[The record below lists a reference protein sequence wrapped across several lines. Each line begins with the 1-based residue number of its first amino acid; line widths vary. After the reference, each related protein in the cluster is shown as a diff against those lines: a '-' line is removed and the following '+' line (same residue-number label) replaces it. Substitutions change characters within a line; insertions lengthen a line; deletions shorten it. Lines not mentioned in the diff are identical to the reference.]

1 MINDRQSGNSSRKAG
16 KVSENPTTIWQ
27 NSSMLLHKLSATSH
41 LAIFCSLF
49 VSILSIST
57 QDSAITLLG
66 LSTICFRGGVRTI
79 PACNAARRDLLH
91 IINSRHD
98 SFILRLA
105 VAVFT
110 TQGEVNTI
118 FKCLFS
124 HCFSGNKTSLDEYI
138 SSYYSLFFEARF
150 GLVPGGLSWIHTA
163 C

>member
-1 MINDRQSGNSSRKAG
+1 M
-16 KVSENPTTIWQ
+16 
-27 NSSMLLHKLSATSH
+27 
-41 LAIFCSLF
+41 
-49 VSILSIST
+49 
-57 QDSAITLLG
+57 
-66 LSTICFRGGVRTI
+66 RTI
-79 PACNAARRDLLH
+79 PTCNAARRDLLH

-98 SFILRLA
+98 SFILPLA